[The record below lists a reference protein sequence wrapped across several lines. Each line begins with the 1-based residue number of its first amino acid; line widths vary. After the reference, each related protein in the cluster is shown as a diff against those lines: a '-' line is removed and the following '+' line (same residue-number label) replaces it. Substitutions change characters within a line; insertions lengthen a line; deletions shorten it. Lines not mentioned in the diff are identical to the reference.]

1 MPRPKKEKDRMKY
14 YALIGE
20 ELISI
25 PKVFADELTSKGWVE
40 VQLTD
45 KGEFVIE
52 ESNDA
57 PTEAEATQE

>member
-1 MPRPKKEKDRMKY
+1 MKY

-25 PKVFADELTSKGWVE
+25 PKVFVDELVSKNWVE

-45 KGEFVIE
+45 KGEFVVE

-57 PTEAEATQE
+57 QTEAPETGQE